1 MSELTEPAIN
11 MEKLVALCKRRGFI
25 NQASEIYGG
34 IKGFWDY
41 GPLGTELKNNIRD
54 LWWQHMVHAPPIGPD
69 GNPVHIVGLDSSIIQ
84 HPTTWESSGHLGGF
98 SDPMVDCRESKK
110 RYRADHVMVFVPKA
124 DAEHDRMYAFMEG
137 DPAPAHKKMKKSK
150 VNPEDYETIC
160 YTEIAESDYPK
171 VLGPDAKE
179 DGTLTAPREFN
190 LMFKTFVGAASGEDN
205 VAYLRPETAQGIFL
219 NYRFVVDTMRV
230 KMPFGVAQIGKSFR
244 NEVTPR
250 NYIFRSREFEQM
262 EMEWFCPPD
271 QAKQWL
277 EFWKEQRM
285 AWWRSLGITSD
296 RLIFRD
302 HDADE
307 LAHYSKDGYGTV
319 DIEYKYPF
327 TAPGYGELEGIAHRG
342 DFDLNAHEEASR
354 TKMVY
359 IDPVTNKRYIPH
371 VIEPASGLTRGVLVV
386 LCEAFCEEW
395 IPKGGGDILPVQ
407 ADDPDKK
414 EGYEKRSVLKFDP
427 KIAPIKVAVFPLQKN
442 DEKLVG
448 CARDV
453 FINLRTKFHTM
464 WDAAGNIG
472 KRYRR
477 QDEIGTP
484 FCVTVDFDSLED
496 GCVTLRDRD
505 TMVQERV
512 KIDELESILASRL
525 V

>member
-1 MSELTEPAIN
+1 
-11 MEKLVALCKRRGFI
+11 
-25 NQASEIYGG
+25 
-34 IKGFWDY
+34 
-41 GPLGTELKNNIRD
+41 
-54 LWWQHMVHAPPIGPD
+54 
-69 GNPVHIVGLDSSIIQ
+69 
-84 HPTTWESSGHLGGF
+84 
-98 SDPMVDCRESKK
+98 
-110 RYRADHVMVFVPKA
+110 
-124 DAEHDRMYAFMEG
+124 
-137 DPAPAHKKMKKSK
+137 
-150 VNPEDYETIC
+150 
-160 YTEIAESDYPK
+160 
-171 VLGPDAKE
+171 
-179 DGTLTAPREFN
+179 
-190 LMFKTFVGAASGEDN
+190 
-205 VAYLRPETAQGIFL
+205 
-219 NYRFVVDTMRV
+219 VVDTMRV